1 MECGEQAARPQQA
14 GSVGGSHGG
23 DVFIAAI
30 VILVK
35 SCGGGG
41 GSPSGRANSGKD
53 KVSESMEGGQN
64 LGQVCSRLRTT
75 ACNLQRVET
84 EAGAPPP
91 ELLIPPGNFEGRLV
105 RVHLCGERE
114 SMPLCIHYL
123 TPCRA
128 HPLNYLIQLS
138 YNAYLL

>member
-1 MECGEQAARPQQA
+1 METFLLLRLLFLSKVVA
-14 GSVGGSHGG
+14 
-23 DVFIAAI
+23 
-30 VILVK
+30 
-35 SCGGGG
+35 GG
-41 GSPSGRANSGKD
+41 GSPSRRANSGKD

-84 EAGAPPP
+84 EAGARPPPP

-105 RVHLCGERE
+105 RVHLCRERE

-138 YNAYLL
+138 YNVDNGYYIVFRGGKK